1 LPLVPAIGIW
11 ETDPMTARGEAQKRI
26 DKKRAEI
33 AECEGLIRDA
43 KIYIQAMEDALR
55 FLPREELDDERLPIP
70 TTNLR
75 PGSKVDKAR
84 SAIKSAGTPLHIVD
98 LLAALGIKNTQDKRA
113 ALAGSLSAYAR
124 RGEIFTRPAPNT
136 FGLIDD
142 LASANGHGPPANF
155 GIDDDPEAESQTE
168 ETIVENGVTDDEI
181 PF

>member
-1 LPLVPAIGIW
+1 
-11 ETDPMTARGEAQKRI
+11 MTARGEAQKRI

-55 FLPREELDDERLPIP
+55 FLPREDSDDEQLSTQ

-84 SAIKSAGTPLHIVD
+84 SAIKAAGHPLHIVD

-136 FGLIDD
+136 FGIIEDS
-142 LASANGHGPPANF
+142 ASQNGHGPPANF
-155 GIDDDPEAESQTE
+155 GIDDDPGSQIE
-168 ETIVENGVTDDEI
+168 ETAVDQGITDDDV